1 MTPDPR
7 SAEAVEPAPE
17 AGDIREVRE
26 VREVREAREVRPS
39 LPLPPTSAVRTEAR
53 AVQMAGLAVVVSF
66 VAALIAFAGRR
77 PALSGDHSVGDVAG
91 IVGGA
96 VAVIV
101 LPLAYR
107 HTFDQ
112 PQHHWLVE
120 RPAWRRYL
128 GLLALAVVHGA
139 IAFMAAWAGFRIFQ
153 QAFGDLTFDPFAGAI
168 ETAIVGGLSA
178 YATYQSG
185 ARMNSYL
192 LSNLLAT
199 YLAAGVLT
207 SMVTTTNPNWWE
219 INFSALGAANS
230 GVAWT
235 FNVTLVTGGI
245 IITML
250 AEYVTRDIQALAA
263 YRADSL
269 ANLRGDDERLGHR
282 GHRQS
287 LDESGVRTRPVF
299 VGLVL
304 MGLLLAGTGLVPVDV
319 YMPAHNALATSMSG
333 AFVILVMGLPW
344 WLPGVS
350 RTFQITG
357 FVMLGGAVLAVVLWY
372 PLGYYNM
379 TAMEMFLAGIVLGWL
394 VLLIRN
400 LAAAVEDA
408 RRRALTELLR
418 S

>member
-1 MTPDPR
+1 
-7 SAEAVEPAPE
+7 
-17 AGDIREVRE
+17 
-26 VREVREAREVRPS
+26 
-39 LPLPPTSAVRTEAR
+39 VRTEAR
-53 AVQMAGLAVVVSF
+53 AVQMAGFAVIVSF
-66 VAALIAFAGRR
+66 VAALIAFAGHR

-91 IVGGA
+91 LVGGA

-107 HTFDQ
+107 HTFDH

-153 QAFGDLTFDPFAGAI
+153 QAFGDLTIDPFAGAV
-168 ETAIVGGLSA
+168 ETAVVGGLSA

-207 SMVTTTNPNWWE
+207 SMVTTKNPNWWE

-245 IITML
+245 VITML

-263 YRADSL
+263 YRADRL
-269 ANLRGDDERLGHR
+269 ASIGAEDRVHGRARRKPLG
-282 GHRQS
+282 
-287 LDESGVRTRPVF
+287 ESDVRTRPVF
-299 VGLVL
+299 VCLVL

-319 YMPAHNALATSMSG
+319 YMPGHNALATSMSG
-333 AFVILVMGLPW
+333 AFVVLVMGLHW

-350 RTFQITG
+350 RTFQVTG

-379 TAMEMFLAGIVLGWL
+379 TAMEMFVAGIVLGWL

-408 RRRALTELLR
+408 RRRALTELLA

>member
-1 MTPDPR
+1 MTPEPQK
-7 SAEAVEPAPE
+7 AETVEPAGTGT
-17 AGDIREVRE
+17 AEVSD
-26 VREVREAREVRPS
+26 VRPG
-39 LPLPPTSAVRTEAR
+39 LPVPPTSAVRTEAR
-53 AVQMAGLAVVVSF
+53 AAQMAGLAVVVSF
-66 VAALIAFAGRR
+66 VGAFIAFAGRR
-77 PALSGDHSVGDVAG
+77 PPLSGDQGVGEVAG
-91 IVGGA
+91 LVGGLVAA
-96 VAVIV
+96 VV

-107 HTFDQ
+107 HSFDY

-128 GLLALAVVHGA
+128 GLLALAVAHGA

-153 QAFGDLTFDPFAGAI
+153 QAFGSLTLDPFAAAI
-168 ETAIVGGLSA
+168 ATAVVGGLSA

-207 SMVTTTNPNWWE
+207 SMVTTRNANWWE
-219 INFSALGAANS
+219 VNFSALGAANS

-245 IITML
+245 VITML

-263 YRADSL
+263 YRAD
-269 ANLRGDDERLGHR
+269 LRAEDGAHGLGAGRR
-282 GHRQS
+282 GAGWMAHAT
-287 LDESGVRTRPVF
+287 DVRTRPVL
-299 VGLVL
+299 VCLVL
-304 MGLLLAGTGLVPVDV
+304 IGVLLAGTGLVPVDV
-319 YMPAHNALATSMSG
+319 FMPAHNALATSMSG
-333 AFVILVMGLPW
+333 VYVLLVMGLPW
-344 WLPGVS
+344 WLPGLS
-350 RTFQITG
+350 RTFQVTG

-379 TAMEMFLAGIVLGWL
+379 TAMELFVAGIVLGWL

-400 LAAAVEDA
+400 VAAAVEDA
-408 RRRALTELLR
+408 RRRALSELLG

>member
-1 MTPDPR
+1 MTTDPR

-17 AGDIREVRE
+17 AEEI
-26 VREVREAREVRPS
+26 REVRPS
-39 LPLPPTSAVRTEAR
+39 LPFPPTSAVRTEAR

-66 VAALIAFAGRR
+66 VAAFIAFAGRR
-77 PALSGDHSVGDVAG
+77 PSLSGDHGVGDVAG
-91 IVGGA
+91 LVGGA

-107 HTFDQ
+107 HTFDH

-128 GLLALAVVHGA
+128 GVLALAVVHGA

-168 ETAIVGGLSA
+168 EAAVVGGLSA

-207 SMVTTTNPNWWE
+207 SMVTTKNPNWWE

-245 IITML
+245 VITML

-263 YRADSL
+263 FRADRFASL
-269 ANLRGDDERLGHR
+269 SADHGLARRGRRPGRTTD
-282 GHRQS
+282 
-287 LDESGVRTRPVF
+287 VRTRPVF
-299 VGLVL
+299 ACLVL
-304 MGLLLAGTGLVPVDV
+304 MGLMLTGTGLVPVDV
-319 YMPAHNALATSMSG
+319 YMPGHNIFATSMSG
-333 AFVILVMGLPW
+333 TFVVLVVGLPW

-350 RTFQITG
+350 RTFQVTG

-379 TAMEMFLAGIVLGWL
+379 TAMEMFVAGVVLGWL

-408 RRRALTELLR
+408 RRTALSELLG

>member
-1 MTPDPR
+1 M
-7 SAEAVEPAPE
+7 
-17 AGDIREVRE
+17 
-26 VREVREAREVRPS
+26 RPS
-39 LPLPPTSAVRTEAR
+39 VPLPPTSAVRTEAR
-53 AVQMAGLAVVVSF
+53 AVQVAGLAVVVSF

-91 IVGGA
+91 LVGGA

-107 HTFDQ
+107 HTFDH

-128 GLLALAVVHGA
+128 GVLALAVVHGA

-153 QAFGDLTFDPFAGAI
+153 QAFGALTFDPFAGAI
-168 ETAIVGGLSA
+168 ETAVVGGLSA

-207 SMVTTTNPNWWE
+207 SMVTTKNPNWWE

-245 IITML
+245 VITML

-263 YRADSL
+263 FRADRLASL
-269 ANLRGDDERLGHR
+269 GVQENGFVRRRGRAFGGTD
-282 GHRQS
+282 
-287 LDESGVRTRPVF
+287 VRIRPVF
-299 VGLVL
+299 VCLVL

-319 YMPAHNALATSMSG
+319 YMPGHNVLATSMSG
-333 AFVILVMGLPW
+333 AFVVLVVGLPW

-350 RTFQITG
+350 RTFQFTG

-379 TAMEMFLAGIVLGWL
+379 TAMEMFVAGIVLGWL

-408 RRRALTELLR
+408 RRSALSELLG

>member
-1 MTPDPR
+1 VTPDPR
-7 SAEAVEPAPE
+7 SAEAIEPTPE
-17 AGDIREVRE
+17 AAEIREVEE
-26 VREVREAREVRPS
+26 VRVRPS
-39 LPLPPTSAVRTEAR
+39 LPFAQTSAVRTEAR
-53 AVQMAGLAVVVSF
+53 AVQMAGFAVIVSF
-66 VAALIAFAGRR
+66 VAALIAFAGHR

-91 IVGGA
+91 LVGGA

-107 HTFDQ
+107 HTFDH

-153 QAFGDLTFDPFAGAI
+153 QAFGDLTIDPFAGAV
-168 ETAIVGGLSA
+168 ETAVVGGLSA

-207 SMVTTTNPNWWE
+207 SMVTTKNPNWWE

-245 IITML
+245 VITML

-263 YRADSL
+263 YRADRL
-269 ANLRGDDERLGHR
+269 ASIGAEDRVHGRARRKPLG
-282 GHRQS
+282 
-287 LDESGVRTRPVF
+287 ESDVRTRPVF
-299 VGLVL
+299 VCLVL

-319 YMPAHNALATSMSG
+319 YMPGHNALATSMSG
-333 AFVILVMGLPW
+333 AFVVLVMGLHW

-350 RTFQITG
+350 RTFQVTG

-379 TAMEMFLAGIVLGWL
+379 TAMEMFVAGIVLGWL

-408 RRRALTELLR
+408 RRRALTELLA

>member
-7 SAEAVEPAPE
+7 SAEAVDPAPGQQE
-17 AGDIREVRE
+17 VQQVHGAGVI
-26 VREVREAREVRPS
+26 REVRPS
-39 LPLPPTSAVRTEAR
+39 LPFPPTSAVRTEAR

-77 PALSGDHSVGDVAG
+77 PSLSGDHSVGDLAGVVA
-91 IVGGA
+91 GA

-107 HTFDQ
+107 HTFDH
-112 PQHHWLVE
+112 PQHHWLTE

-207 SMVTTTNPNWWE
+207 SMVTTKNPNWWA

-245 IITML
+245 VITML
-250 AEYVTRDIQALAA
+250 AEYVTRDIQALGA
-263 YRADSL
+263 YRADRLASL
-269 ANLRGDDERLGHR
+269 PEGGRRRGRR
-282 GHRQS
+282 GHREP
-287 LDESGVRTRPVF
+287 LGESDVRTGPIF
-299 VGLVL
+299 VCLVL

-333 AFVILVMGLPW
+333 AFVVLVVGLPW

-350 RTFQITG
+350 RTFQVTG

-408 RRRALTELLR
+408 RRRALTELLGG
-418 S
+418 